1 MVGPLKMTKG
11 GTDMLA
17 IIGGSGL
24 AQLPI
29 LEVTHRQVVR
39 TPYGDPSCALTYGK
53 LAGQSV
59 VFIARHGYGHS
70 LAPHEINYRANLW
83 ALHNQGAK
91 GVIAIGTV
99 GGIRPDMAP
108 GRLVVPHDIIDYTW
122 GRKHTYF
129 EGPER
134 PVVHTEFT
142 SPYDHALR
150 LRLRKAIKATGISGV
165 HDGVYACTQG
175 PRLETAAEI
184 LKLERCGADI
194 VGMTGMPEAA
204 LARELDL
211 PYAHLCLVSNWAA
224 GKGRQTQVEFDP
236 AVAAKS
242 VQDLMN
248 TLQAFFGD

>member
-1 MVGPLKMTKG
+1 
-11 GTDMLA
+11 MLA

-24 AQLPI
+24 AQLSV

-39 TPYGDPSCALTYGK
+39 TPYGDPSCALTFGH
-53 LAGQSV
+53 LAGQNV

-83 ALHNQGAK
+83 ALHNQGIK

-108 GRLVVPHDIIDYTW
+108 GRLVVPDDIIDYSW
-122 GRKHTYF
+122 GRKHTFF

-134 PVVHTEFT
+134 PVVHAEFT
-142 SPYDHALR
+142 APYDDGLR
-150 LRLRKAIKATGISGV
+150 RRLLAAVAESGRSGV
-165 HDGVYACTQG
+165 DGGVYACTQG
-175 PRLETAAEI
+175 PRLESAAEI
-184 LKLERCGADI
+184 LRLEQDGADI

-204 LARELDL
+204 LARELEL

-224 GKGRQTQVEFDP
+224 GKGGASSVQFDP
-236 AVAAKS
+236 ATGALGVEAVTATLLC
-242 VQDLMN
+242 LM
-248 TLQAFFGD
+248 AGK

>member
-1 MVGPLKMTKG
+1 
-11 GTDMLA
+11 MLA

-24 AQLPI
+24 AQLPV

-53 LAGQSV
+53 LAGQNV

-83 ALHNQGAK
+83 ALHNQGVK

-134 PVVHTEFT
+134 PVVHVDYT
-142 SPYDHALR
+142 SPYDGGLR
-150 LRLRKAIKATGISGV
+150 RRLGEAIAATGISGV
-165 HDGVYACTQG
+165 RDGVYACTQG
-175 PRLETAAEI
+175 PRLESAAEV
-184 LKLERCGADI
+184 LKLERDGADI
-194 VGMTGMPEAA
+194 VGMTGMPEAG
-204 LARELDL
+204 LARELEL

-224 GKGRQTQVEFDP
+224 GKGGRSSVEFDP
-236 AVAAKS
+236 ATGASGVAA
-242 VQDLMN
+242 VMACLEMLLRAN
-248 TLQAFFGD
+248 

>member
-1 MVGPLKMTKG
+1 
-11 GTDMLA
+11 MLA

-24 AQLPI
+24 AQLSV

-39 TPYGDPSCALTYGK
+39 TPYGDPSCALTFGK
-53 LAGQSV
+53 IAGQNV

-83 ALHNQGAK
+83 ALHDQGVK

-108 GRLVVPHDIIDYTW
+108 GRLVVPDDIIDYSW

-134 PVVHTEFT
+134 PVVHAEFT
-142 SPYDHALR
+142 SPYDESLR
-150 LRLRKAIKATGISGV
+150 DRLMTAIKATGISGV
-165 HDGVYACTQG
+165 HGGVYACTQG
-175 PRLETAAEI
+175 PRLESAAEVSR
-184 LKLERCGADI
+184 LERDGADI
-194 VGMTGMPEAA
+194 VGMTGMPEAG

-224 GKGRQTQVEFDP
+224 GKGHQRSVEFDP

-242 VQDLMN
+242 VQDLMG
-248 TLQAFFGD
+248 TLQAVFND